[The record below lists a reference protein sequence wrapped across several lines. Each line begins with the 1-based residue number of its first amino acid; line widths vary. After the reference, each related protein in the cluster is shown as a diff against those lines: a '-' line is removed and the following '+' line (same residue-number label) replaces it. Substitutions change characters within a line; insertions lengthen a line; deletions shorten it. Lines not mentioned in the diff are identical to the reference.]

1 LIFFCEVNLEI
12 FSQDFHFS
20 RLSFHHKLKKNLENF
35 SLKNLA
41 FFSLFFHGHRGFIR
55 NDTQNT
61 TMNHDVDEDNKWCQ
75 LLLVGIVAATAFYAC
90 TRKKFVVDGRR
101 GNRCDPDYGSIL
113 TKVMK
118 LKINNSLLFTRMFG
132 FLLQPLIKPLTSLRL
147 I

>member
-1 LIFFCEVNLEI
+1 
-12 FSQDFHFS
+12 
-20 RLSFHHKLKKNLENF
+20 
-35 SLKNLA
+35 
-41 FFSLFFHGHRGFIR
+41 
-55 NDTQNT
+55 
-61 TMNHDVDEDNKWCQ
+61 MNHDVDEDNKWCQLLLVGSQ

-132 FLLQPLIKPLTSLRL
+132 FLLQPLIKPLTLLRL